1 MPTTYDAI
9 VIGTGQAGP
18 SLAARLAKSGRRTA
32 VLERQRFGGTCVN
45 VGCIPTKSLVASA
58 RAIHMARRGE
68 EFGFTT
74 GGAVQVNMP
83 RVKARKDDIVRQSSE
98 GVETWMRTT
107 ANITVYDGHGRFTS
121 ANTVAINGELL
132 QAEQIFINVGA
143 RANVPDFSGG
153 KPVPVLTNTGILE
166 LDTLPEHLLIV
177 GGSYIGLEF
186 AQMYRRFGSR
196 VTVIE
201 KSDRPIAK
209 EDEDVS
215 ETVRSVLEAE
225 GVAFRLSATCIG
237 LSVTPTGVS
246 ASVDCTDGA
255 PTLDGSHVLVAV
267 GRRPN
272 TDDLGLDAAGIA
284 VDARGFVTVDDQ
296 CRTNV
301 PGVWALGECNGRGA
315 FTHTSYND
323 YEVVAANLLDG
334 DPRRISQRIPCYALY
349 VDPAVGRVG
358 MNTEEALKSGRR
370 VLVACRPMTKVSRAR
385 EMSET
390 QGFMRAL
397 IDADTERL
405 LGAVVVS
412 AGGDEIVHSLLD
424 VMYADA
430 PYTTIARAM
439 HIHPTISELIPT
451 MVQDLKPLKP

>member
-18 SLAARLAKSGRRTA
+18 SLAARLAQSGRKTA
-32 VLERQRFGGTCVN
+32 VLERLRFGGTCVN

-58 RAIHMARRGE
+58 RAIHMARRGD

-83 RVKARKDDIVRQSSE
+83 RVKARKDDIVRQSSQ
-98 GVETWMRTT
+98 GVEDWMRNT

-121 ANTVAINGELL
+121 ASTVTVNGDVL

-143 RANVPDFSGG
+143 RANVPDFSDGQ
-153 KPVPVLTNTGILE
+153 PVPILTNTGILE
-166 LDTLPEHLLIV
+166 LDALPDDLLIV

-201 KSDRPIAK
+201 KSDRPIAR
-209 EDEDVS
+209 EDDDVS
-215 ETVRSVLEAE
+215 ATVRSVLEAE
-225 GVAFRLSATCIG
+225 GVQFRLSATCIG
-237 LSVTPTGVS
+237 LRATPTGVS
-246 ASVDCTDGA
+246 ASVDCTHGA
-255 PTLDGSHVLVAV
+255 PSVDGSHVLVAV

-272 TDDLGLDAAGIA
+272 TDDLGLESAGIA
-284 VDARGFVTVDDQ
+284 VDAKGFITVDDE

-301 PGVWALGECNGRGA
+301 PGVWALGECNGHGA
-315 FTHTSYND
+315 FTHTAYND
-323 YEVVAANLLDG
+323 YEVVAANVLDG
-334 DPRRISQRIPCYALY
+334 KPRRISQRIPCYALY

-358 MNTEEALKSGRR
+358 MTTAEARASGRR
-370 VLVACRPMTKVSRAR
+370 VLVGHRPMTKVSRAR

-397 IDADTERL
+397 VDADTERL
-405 LGAVVVS
+405 LGAVVFS

-424 VMYADA
+424 VMNADA

-451 MVQDLKPLKP
+451 MLQDLKPL